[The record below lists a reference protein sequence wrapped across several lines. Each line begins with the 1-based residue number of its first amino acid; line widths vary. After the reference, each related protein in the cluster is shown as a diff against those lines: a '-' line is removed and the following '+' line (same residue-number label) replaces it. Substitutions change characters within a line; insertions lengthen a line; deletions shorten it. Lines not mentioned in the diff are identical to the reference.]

1 MYANE
6 FKNKGKPKIHRNKKL
21 TATYT
26 MYLFLSLL
34 MDDNEFKAKG
44 KIETK
49 DKIKP
54 QQTYTRIS

>member
-1 MYANE
+1 
-6 FKNKGKPKIHRNKKL
+6 
-21 TATYT
+21 

-34 MDDNEFKAKG
+34 MDDNEFKEEG

-54 QQTYTRIS
+54 QQTYTLIS

>member
-1 MYANE
+1 
-6 FKNKGKPKIHRNKKL
+6 
-21 TATYT
+21 

-34 MDDNEFKAKG
+34 MHDNEFKAEG

-54 QQTYTRIS
+54 QQTHTLIS